1 MMFTLSFRARKRSF
15 AQCTLMVPR
24 RFAIDGCPPWYNG
37 DRTCMFF
44 LYLFTIQPGSDVTGV
59 GERRLALIV
68 ICIIFKTPQMTAQT
82 CTVAVYWLRTSQIS
96 LLEDRRTIRTAFLGV
111 LQVHSFNWLTP
122 AEVEGYTKSAIDRLW
137 SHSQTCHYTFIHTR
151 LRATGKGCN
160 SGHLQMISHILWI
173 MYTTYF
179 NGARQCVCFIGDKI
193 PGEWSTQLCHMT
205 NNKHWF
211 TLNPL
216 LFQQSKSGSRHGV
229 LCVFGSK
236 QIGIFVINE
245 YSFHIEIAHE

>member
-1 MMFTLSFRARKRSF
+1 MFTLSFRARKRSF

-173 MYTTYF
+173 MYTIYF
-179 NGARQCVCFIGDKI
+179 NGARQCVCFIGDKSRI
-193 PGEWSTQLCHMT
+193 VSLWANTLQFVFQANGPHSYVTWQIT
-205 NNKHWF
+205 N
-211 TLNPL
+211 T
-216 LFQQSKSGSRHGV
+216 GSRLIHFYFNKANLVQGMEF
-229 LCVFGSK
+229 CVCLEANKLVFLL
-236 QIGIFVINE
+236 
-245 YSFHIEIAHE
+245 